1 MYQDR
6 YALFNFETMEL
17 NLIGRKIVNIRK
29 MTKKEKQ
36 VEYWED
42 HNHPIYVIVL
52 DGGIKLY
59 PSMDYEG
66 NGGGALFGSTK
77 DNKTFAI

>member
-1 MYQDR
+1 
-6 YALFNFETMEL
+6 MEL
-17 NLIGRKIVNIRK
+17 NLIGRKIVDIRE

-42 HNHPIYVIVL
+42 HNHPIYVIEL

>member
-1 MYQDR
+1 
-6 YALFNFETMEL
+6 
-17 NLIGRKIVNIRK
+17 

-77 DNKTFAI
+77 DNKKFAI